1 VFPSLPTSLRPAAC
15 ITLWLPARF
24 ERAEHARAPPHTL
37 LIANL
42 LAQLAFG
49 LLAMTICLP
58 SMQEW
63 SAIFGSS
70 QAAVQLTFSG
80 YVVAYGLLQL
90 VYGPLSDRWGRK
102 RVLLL
107 GLAVACAGSVMA
119 ALAPD
124 LNTLIAARVLQGAGC
139 AAGMVVG
146 RALVQDL
153 FQGPQ
158 RTRVMAYVGM
168 VMGLV
173 PPVATVLGGQ
183 LHVVFGW
190 RANFVLIALLSAGLF
205 LAAWRGLPSHQKA
218 TQQAAHWLRV
228 MLSSYRQLVREPA
241 FICYVA
247 ILSST
252 TASFYAF
259 LAGAPIVLG
268 GYGVG
273 PAGVGLYI
281 MVGPLSY
288 IVGNYLT
295 TQMVHRVRERRIM
308 LLGQSL
314 TVMGIALMA
323 ALSIGGVHTPLAF
336 ALPMILLGMGN
347 GLLVPVALAGTVGL
361 LPALAGAAAAVAG
374 LMQQM
379 MGAAG
384 GFAVG
389 LFTHEDATNLGLLML
404 ALAMIGVAA
413 QVWLRRLGGPP
424 TPPPKRVTS
433 R

>member
-1 VFPSLPTSLRPAAC
+1 M
-15 ITLWLPARF
+15 
-24 ERAEHARAPPHTL
+24 

-42 LAQLAFG
+42 LSQLAFG

-80 YVVAYGLLQL
+80 YVVAYGVLQL

-107 GLAVACAGSVMA
+107 GLAVGCAGSVAA

-124 LNTLIAARVLQGAGC
+124 LNTLVAARVLQGAGC

-153 FQGPQ
+153 FLGPQ
-158 RTRVMAYVGM
+158 RTRVLAYAGMA
-168 VMGLV
+168 MGLV
-173 PPVATVLGGQ
+173 PPIATVLGGQ
-183 LHVVFGW
+183 LHVSLGW
-190 RANFVLIALLSAGLF
+190 RANFVLIALLGVALF
-205 LAAWRGLPSHQKA
+205 VAAWRGLPDHQRA
-218 TQQAAHWLRV
+218 TQAQPHWLRV
-228 MLSSYRQLVREPA
+228 MVSSYRQLAREPA
-241 FICYVA
+241 FLCYVA
-247 ILSST
+247 ILSSS

-259 LAGAPIVLG
+259 LSGAPIVLG
-268 GYGVG
+268 QYGVG
-273 PAGVGLYI
+273 PGGVGFYI

-288 IVGNYLT
+288 VVGNYLT
-295 TQMVHRVRERRIM
+295 TQLVHRVRERRIM

-314 TVMGIALMA
+314 ILTGISLIA
-323 ALSIGGVHTPLAF
+323 ALSMVGLHTPLAF
-336 ALPMILLGMGN
+336 ALPMLLLGIGN
-347 GLLVPVALAGTVGL
+347 GLLVPPALAGTVSL
-361 LPALAGAAAAVAG
+361 MPALAGAAAAVAG
-374 LMQQM
+374 LMQQL

-389 LFTHEDATNLGLLML
+389 LFSHEDATHLGLLML
-404 ALAMIGVAA
+404 ALALIGVAG
-413 QVWLRRLGGPP
+413 QLVLYRLGARPASPP
-424 TPPPKRVTS
+424 QRVTP